1 MRLKL
6 VMILKPFIQGNA
18 MIKKLLHA
26 ALIGLVCAGLILFVL
41 PRFTGGYPLQLTSDV
56 MSFKQAVRLA
66 SPAVVNVY
74 NQSFTSE
81 NNLDAGEVTTNELG
95 SGVIMSEN
103 GLVVTN
109 KHVIQMADQVIILLQ
124 DGRAYE
130 ATLVGVDSLTDIA
143 VLRIHGENLP
153 TIPQNPKRLVHVGDV
168 ALAIGNPYNLG
179 QSVSQG
185 IISGTGRNAIGE
197 VVGRQNFI
205 QTDAS
210 INRGNSG
217 GALINS
223 LGELI
228 GINTLT
234 IGKNDMETAE
244 GLGFAIPITVVNDVM
259 QRILRDGRVIR
270 GYLGVSTNI
279 LYSNGQERDYGMGIE
294 IDSLKPNGPAQKS
307 GLKEKD
313 IIIKYNNQEIESP
326 SQLMELISNT
336 RPNTTVPLLILR
348 AGRQITIPVR
358 IEEYPE
364 E

>member
-1 MRLKL
+1 
-6 VMILKPFIQGNA
+6 

-41 PRFTGGYPLQLTSDV
+41 PRFTGGSPLQITSEV
-56 MSFKQAVRLA
+56 MSFKNAVRLA
-66 SPAVVNVY
+66 APAVVNVY

-81 NNLDAGEVTTNELG
+81 NNLDAGEVTTSELG
-95 SGVIMSEN
+95 SGVIMSAD

-109 KHVIQMADQVIILLQ
+109 KHVIQLADQVIILLQ

-130 ATLVGVDSLTDIA
+130 ATLVGVDSLTDLA
-143 VLRIHGENLP
+143 VLRIHGDNLP
-153 TIPQNPKRLVHVGDV
+153 TIPQNPERLVHVGDI

-197 VVGRQNFI
+197 TVGRQNFI

-234 IGKNDMETAE
+234 IGKNEVETAE

-294 IDSLKPNGPAQKS
+294 VDALQPNGPAQRY
-307 GLKEKD
+307 GVREHDVILKYGEH
-313 IIIKYNNQEIESP
+313 EITSP
-326 SQLMELISNT
+326 SQLMDLISNT
-336 RPNTTVPLLILR
+336 RPNTQVPLLILR
-348 AGRQITIPVR
+348 GEQQLIIPVV
-358 IEEYPE
+358 IAEYPE